1 MLTRDKKEHSHDTL
15 IMMYTHSLVGSF
27 LSDLKMNI
35 NIFMKRSIVEKEAD
49 KCCCFFFLT
58 NLDFVSFA

>member
-15 IMMYTHSLVGSF
+15 IMMYTHSLGSF

-49 KCCCFFFLT
+49 KCFFFFLT